1 MKTFLLCALAAAGI
15 AVSAVA
21 GDKAPPPAPPPVTV
35 VVDGATNVYNLAAVA
50 AEGDVKG
57 AKDFVDAYA
66 DNVQNDRDF
75 KAHEALA
82 LETVRGAEPLFGT
95 WWAIFPPL
103 LAILLALITKEVY
116 SSLFLGIVSGGVLY
130 ACKSDG
136 AVGMFETAITHVVQG
151 GFIEKIAD
159 AYNVGILIF
168 LVLLGALVAM
178 MNKTGASAAFGRWA
192 QTHIK
197 SRVGAQVATIVLGML
212 IFVDDYFNCLTVGS
226 VMHPV
231 TKAKK
236 VSAAKLSYLIDATAA
251 PICIIAPI
259 SSWAAAVAGFA
270 KGAGAESGFSL
281 FIAAIPYNFYAL
293 LTIVTMFAL
302 ALMKFDFGPMRRHEE
317 AVAAGQPD
325 LGALEEATAVL
336 TQNERG
342 RVIDLVI
349 PVLVLIAACVVGM
362 IYSGGF
368 FDPAKAGEG
377 YRDFVAAFSNSD
389 ASVGLTLGSI
399 VALVFAV
406 VFYVCRRVISF
417 RDCMDAFPEGF
428 KAMVPA
434 IMILCCAWTLKGM
447 TDALGAKV
455 FISDLINGP
464 AAGLYNFLPAIIFVI
479 AVILAFSTGT
489 SWGTFGIL
497 IPIVLA
503 AIPDSSMTIIAVSAC
518 MAGAVCGDHCSPISD
533 TTIMASAG
541 AQCNHIVHVNT
552 QLPYALLVAAV
563 SFVAY
568 IAAPFVGTVW
578 IALPLAVGLM
588 LATLFFLRLVLKGAV
603 AETSTAAIF
612 RKFAQSVNDAALAGA
627 LNRMAKGML
636 ADGTVDPAETAQLT
650 ALLAGMEGQE
660 AFRQALASA
669 RADGVLTLEES
680 AGLERLVRG
689 LAKGGK

>member
-1 MKTFLLCALAAAGI
+1 MKTFLLCALAFAGTV
-15 AVSAVA
+15 VSAVA
-21 GDKAPPPAPPPVTV
+21 GDKASPPIPVAV
-35 VVDGATNVYNLAAVA
+35 VVDGATNTYNLAAVE
-50 AEGDVKG
+50 AEGEVKG
-57 AKDFVDAYA
+57 AKDYVDKYA
-66 DNVQNDRDF
+66 DNVQADKDF
-75 KAHEALA
+75 KAHEAVALA
-82 LETVRGAEPLFGT
+82 TVRQSEPLYGT

-103 LAILLALITKEVY
+103 LAIVLALITKEVY

-130 ACKSDG
+130 AMKADG
-136 AVGMFETAITHVVQG
+136 FVGMFETTLTHVVQA

-197 SRVGAQVATIVLGML
+197 SRVGAQVATIILGML

-231 TKAKK
+231 TKAKR

-281 FIAAIPYNFYAL
+281 FIAAIPYNFYAI

-302 ALMKFDFGPMRRHEE
+302 AFMKFDFGPMRRHE
-317 AVAAGQPD
+317 ADVAAGKPD
-325 LGALEEATAVL
+325 LGALEEATEVL
-336 TQNERG
+336 TKNDRG

-368 FDPAKAGEG
+368 FAEGEAH
-377 YRDFVAAFSNSD
+377 RNFVVAFSNSD

-417 RDCMDAFPEGF
+417 RDCMDGFPEGF

-464 AAGLYNFLPAIIFVI
+464 AAGLFNFLPAIIFVI

-503 AIPDSSMTIIAVSAC
+503 AIPGSSMTIIAVSAC

-552 QLPYALLVAAV
+552 QLPYALTVAAV

-568 IAAPFVGTVW
+568 VAAPFVGSAW
-578 IALPLAVGLM
+578 IALPLAVALM
-588 LATLFFLRLVLKGAV
+588 LATLFFLQLILKGAV
-603 AETSTAAIF
+603 DETSAPAIF
-612 RKFAQSVNDAALAGA
+612 RKFAQSVNDAALSAA

-636 ADGTVDPAETAQLT
+636 ADGKIDLAESAELMK
-650 ALLAGMEGQE
+650 LLDGMEGRE

-680 AGLERLVRG
+680 AGLESFVRRIV
-689 LAKGGK
+689 KGGN

>member
-1 MKTFLLCALAAAGI
+1 MKKSRLLCCVALVALCGGLWAAEENKIVVGEGDSAKTYALATVEDA
-15 AVSAVA
+15 
-21 GDKAPPPAPPPVTV
+21 KAYV
-35 VVDGATNVYNLAAVA
+35 
-50 AEGDVKG
+50 E
-57 AKDFVDAYA
+57 AYA
-66 DNVQNDRDF
+66 DNVQADKDF
-75 KAHEALA
+75 KAHEAAALA
-82 LETVRGAEPLFGT
+82 TVRQAEPLFGT

-103 LAILLALITKEVY
+103 LAIVLALVTKEVY

-130 ACKSDG
+130 AMKADG
-136 AVGMFETAITHVVQG
+136 FAGMFETTLTHVVQA
-151 GFIEKIAD
+151 GFIAKVAD

-226 VMHPV
+226 VMRPV
-231 TKAKK
+231 TKAKR

-251 PICIIAPI
+251 PVCIIAPI

-281 FIAAIPYNFYAL
+281 FIAAIPYNFYAI

-302 ALMKFDFGPMRRHEE
+302 AFMKFDFGPMRRHE
-317 AVAAGQPD
+317 ADVAAGKPD
-325 LGALEEATAVL
+325 LGALEEATEVL
-336 TQNERG
+336 TKNDRG

-368 FDPAKAGEG
+368 FAEGEAH
-377 YRDFVAAFSNSD
+377 RNFVVAFSNSD

-417 RDCMDAFPEGF
+417 RDCMDGFPEGF

-464 AAGLYNFLPAIIFVI
+464 AAGLFNFLPAIIFVI

-503 AIPDSSMTIIAVSAC
+503 AIPGSSMTIIAVSAC

-552 QLPYALLVAAV
+552 QLPYALTVAAV

-578 IALPLAVGLM
+578 IALPLAIALM
-588 LATLFFLRLVLKGAV
+588 LATLFFLKLILKGP
-603 AETSTAAIF
+603 
-612 RKFAQSVNDAALAGA
+612 
-627 LNRMAKGML
+627 
-636 ADGTVDPAETAQLT
+636 ADGAEDAISHKVRQI
-650 ALLAGMEGQE
+650 EG
-660 AFRQALASA
+660 
-669 RADGVLTLEES
+669 
-680 AGLERLVRG
+680 
-689 LAKGGK
+689 K